1 MVFDKATFW
10 SRLEDDEL
18 LCSEVVKIFLQ
29 EYPKLLHDVH
39 DAAAQRNA
47 SLLERAAHALK
58 GSVGDLAAPQAF
70 DAARVL
76 EQMAREGKLEG
87 AGAAL
92 ESLET
97 ALDQLEHELRNL
109 ENKAA

>member
-1 MVFDKATFW
+1 MVFDKVTFL
-10 SRLEDDEL
+10 SRLEGDEL
-18 LCSEVVKIFLQ
+18 LCGEVIKIFLQ

-39 DAAAQRNA
+39 HAAAQRNA

-70 DAARVL
+70 DAARIL

-97 ALDQLEHELRNL
+97 ALDHLEHELRNL